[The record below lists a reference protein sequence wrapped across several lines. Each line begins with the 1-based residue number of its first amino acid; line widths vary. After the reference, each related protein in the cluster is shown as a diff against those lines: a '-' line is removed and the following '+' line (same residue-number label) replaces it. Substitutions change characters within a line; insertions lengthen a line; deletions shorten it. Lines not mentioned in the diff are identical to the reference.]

1 MGVTDGDW
9 WRFLAANPTVTEV
22 NFWQPGGNR
31 DFKILQRGEP
41 FLFKTKWND
50 GNRLVG
56 GGYFEGFVR
65 LKVTEAWEI
74 FGYGNGVHSLDEM
87 RKRVSKYRRE
97 PMSPGD
103 DPVVGCVLLNEVRIV
118 PDQLRVDAPDDFGKS
133 IVQGKSYPLQSGT
146 GNPTV
151 DLFVRN
157 LAYTTETS
165 LGSSQ
170 SVRAVDGP
178 IFGEPR
184 LVRPRLGQGGFKT
197 LVREAYQKRCAI
209 TGHKI
214 VPTLQAAHIVPV
226 SMNGENRVDNGILLR
241 SDVHTMFDQGY
252 LGVAPD
258 LTLHV
263 SPRLRS
269 EFGNGEEFYLRQGNE
284 IVTPRETVDKPN
296 REFLEWHMD
305 SVFKAS

>member
-1 MGVTDGDW
+1 M
-9 WRFLAANPTVTEV
+9 
-22 NFWQPGGNR
+22 
-31 DFKILQRGEP
+31 
-41 FLFKTKWND
+41 
-50 GNRLVG
+50 
-56 GGYFEGFVR
+56 
-65 LKVTEAWEI
+65 
-74 FGYGNGVHSLDEM
+74 
-87 RKRVSKYRRE
+87 
-97 PMSPGD
+97 PGD

-118 PDQLRVDAPDDFGKS
+118 SDELRLDAPNDFGKS
-133 IVQGKSYPLQSGT
+133 VVQGKSYPLESGR

-157 LAYTTETS
+157 LAYTTKTL
-165 LGSSQ
+165 LGDSPTI
-170 SVRAVDGP
+170 RAIDGP
-178 IFGEPR
+178 VFGEPR
-184 LVRPRLGQGGFKT
+184 SVRPRLGQGGFKT
-197 LVREAYQKRCAI
+197 LVREAYERRCAI

-226 SMNGENRVDNGILLR
+226 SKNGENRVDNGILLR

-269 EFGNGEEFYLRQGNE
+269 EFGNGDEFYSRQGLA
-284 IVTPRETVDKPN
+284 IVTPRELVDRPN

-305 SVFKAS
+305 TVFKAS

>member
-1 MGVTDGDW
+1 M
-9 WRFLAANPTVTEV
+9 
-22 NFWQPGGNR
+22 
-31 DFKILQRGEP
+31 LQRGEP
-41 FLFKTKWND
+41 FFFKTKWND

-65 LKVTEAWEI
+65 LTISEAWDF
-74 FGYGNGVHSLDEM
+74 FGEGNGVRSLDEM
-87 RKRVSKYRRE
+87 RARISQYRRE
-97 PMSPGD
+97 PIQPD
-103 DPVVGCVLLNEVRIV
+103 EDPVVGCVMLNDVRIV
-118 PDQLRVDAPDDFGKS
+118 PDDMQLNAPTDFGKS
-133 IVQGKSYPLQSGT
+133 VVKGKSYVLDSDQR
-146 GNPTV
+146 NPVV
-151 DLFVRN
+151 DMFVRN
-157 LAYTTETS
+157 LAYTADAATLER
-165 LGSSQ
+165 Q
-170 SVRAVDGP
+170 EVRAVDGP
-178 IFGEPR
+178 VFGEPR

-197 LVREAYQKRCAI
+197 LVREAYDKKCAI

-226 SMNGENRVDNGILLR
+226 SKNGENRIDNGILLR

-269 EFGNGEEFYLRQGNE
+269 EFGNGDEFYSRQGHV
-284 IVTPRETVDKPN
+284 IVTPREPVDRPN

-305 SVFKAS
+305 TVFKAS